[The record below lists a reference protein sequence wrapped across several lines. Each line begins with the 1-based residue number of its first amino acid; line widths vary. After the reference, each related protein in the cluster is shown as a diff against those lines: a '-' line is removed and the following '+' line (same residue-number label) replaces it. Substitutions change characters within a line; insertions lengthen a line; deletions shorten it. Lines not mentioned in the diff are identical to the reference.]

1 MNQRIQVKY
10 VLKRKVK
17 IFLSKALLTIILFLI
32 GLIGIKKFPNQKEFL
47 KHFIYEKNIPFL
59 EVKEYYEKTFGKLLS
74 FDKLEKTEAVFSE
87 KLTYQSKETYQN
99 GVKLKVSNHYMVPV
113 LESGIIIYIGEKKD
127 LGNTIIIEQVN
138 GIDVY
143 YSNVLLKNKKLYDY
157 LEKGELLGEVEED
170 ELYLAFQRKGEFL
183 DYQNYL

>member
-1 MNQRIQVKY
+1 
-10 VLKRKVK
+10 
-17 IFLSKALLTIILFLI
+17 
-32 GLIGIKKFPNQKEFL
+32 
-47 KHFIYEKNIPFL
+47 
-59 EVKEYYEKTFGKLLS
+59 
-74 FDKLEKTEAVFSE
+74 
-87 KLTYQSKETYQN
+87 
-99 GVKLKVSNHYMVPV
+99 MVPV